1 MVSGKSELQYLTLRQ
16 NVVEIIRKKIFIGD
30 YQPGDRVKELE
41 LANELGISRGP
52 IREAIRQLEEEG
64 LLNYIINKGC
74 VVTTLDPKDAWEIYL
89 LRADLEI
96 LSLKSCK
103 GDIGEELISKMENAY
118 QNMVLASQNND
129 FNEMVAQDITFH
141 ECICLASNNKHL
153 LKLWSNM
160 NGHLYS
166 IFLTVKAANIRPI
179 DEIATRHTH
188 VLDAIKLKDLELASE
203 RISEHYLS
211 TGLELFNKHM
221 KMVNNLR

>member
-41 LANELGISRGP
+41 LANDLGISRGP

-64 LLNYIINKGC
+64 LLNYITNKGC
-74 VVTTLDPKDAWEIYL
+74 FVTTLDPKDAWEIYL

-129 FNEMVAQDITFH
+129 FNEMVTQDIIFH

-179 DEIATRHTH
+179 DEIATRHIH

-203 RISEHYLS
+203 RISDHYLA

-221 KMVNNLR
+221 KMLENA